1 MTLLITGSTSSP
13 SLPGD
18 KVLVV
23 GAISYRQV
31 PGTVARESASF
42 RLAC

>member
-23 GAISYRQV
+23 GAITTDRTQELWPERV
-31 PGTVARESASF
+31 PV